1 MASDRRRNRN
11 GNTEAQRT
19 QSFVFGHF
27 SVNSVPL
34 CFKIGSTGS
43 QFAESAKLEAAIK
56 ANLEGLGYGE

>member
-11 GNTEAQRT
+11 GNTEAQRA
-19 QSFVFGHF
+19 QSFFSGLS

-56 ANLEGLGYGE
+56 ANLEGLGYGV